1 MTNVDLCPLPNPEKL
16 KKTTSKQISIPARN
30 HLKGVE
36 GSHKKKKKKIRTEV
50 ATVAQK
56 LFMKNYFKA
65 LNGENREEKPKRLE
79 NKDFSVDSNFENK
92 VVGQILPNQTLTK
105 R

>member
-1 MTNVDLCPLPNPEKL
+1 
-16 KKTTSKQISIPARN
+16 
-30 HLKGVE
+30 
-36 GSHKKKKKKIRTEV
+36 
-50 ATVAQK
+50 
-56 LFMKNYFKA
+56 MKNYFKA

-92 VVGQILPNQTLTK
+92 VVGQILPNLTLTK